1 MTGDLKLGTV
11 TGLSI
16 TGRALVKL
24 DGAADAIAM
33 SRAKGLT
40 VSAGDR
46 VLCAYI
52 SGVYIVMLAILQ
64 GGVDNGNQ

>member
-1 MTGDLKLGTV
+1 MTDNLKLGTV
-11 TGLSI
+11 EGLSL
-16 TGRALVKL
+16 TGRAMVKL

-52 SGVYIVMLAILQ
+52 SGVYIVMLAILR
-64 GGVDNGNQ
+64 GGEDNGNQ

>member
-11 TGLSI
+11 TGLSL

-52 SGVYIVMLAILQ
+52 CGVYIVMLAILR
-64 GGVDNGNQ
+64 GGEDNGNQ

>member
-1 MTGDLKLGTV
+1 MDNLKLGTV
-11 TGLSI
+11 TGLSL

-52 SGVYIVMLAILQ
+52 SGVYIVMLAILR
-64 GGVDNGNQ
+64 GGEDNGNQ

>member
-1 MTGDLKLGTV
+1 MDNLKLGTV
-11 TGLSI
+11 TGLSL

-33 SRAKGLT
+33 SRAKGFS

-52 SGVYIVMLAILQ
+52 SGVYIVMLAILR
-64 GGVDNGNQ
+64 GGEDNGNQ

>member
-1 MTGDLKLGTV
+1 MDNLKLGTV
-11 TGLSI
+11 EGLSL

-52 SGVYIVMLAILQ
+52 SGVYIVMLAILR
-64 GGVDNGNQ
+64 GGEDNGNQ

>member
-1 MTGDLKLGTV
+1 MTGDLRLGTV
-11 TGLSI
+11 TGLSL

-40 VSAGDR
+40 VAAGDR

-52 SGVYIVMLAILQ
+52 SGVYIVMLAILR
-64 GGVDNGNQ
+64 GGEDNGNQ

>member
-1 MTGDLKLGTV
+1 MTGDLRLGTV
-11 TGLSI
+11 TGLSL

-52 SGVYIVMLAILQ
+52 GGVYIVMLAILR
-64 GGVDNGNQ
+64 GGEDNGNQ

>member
-1 MTGDLKLGTV
+1 MTGDLRLGTV
-11 TGLSI
+11 EGLSL

-33 SRAKGLT
+33 SRAKGLS

-52 SGVYIVMLAILQ
+52 SGVYIVMLAILR
-64 GGVDNGNQ
+64 GGEDNGNQ